1 MHADTNGTSLETES
15 ESSRSLKVI
24 EMAQE
29 LIDWLRRQEEHALRR
44 RIEKR
49 ARRAKGREPSPAP
62 GYIERV
68 LDAGDDMEVLVWR
81 VIRLLILFNLCA
93 IATGVIALVV
103 VLAIAIQQLGAERVL
118 IIAGST
124 LSAVTTGGTLVW
136 QVIRRKNKSLLE
148 DDT

>member
-1 MHADTNGTSLETES
+1 MQAETNGRSVERES
-15 ESSRSLKVI
+15 ETTRSLKVI
-24 EMAQE
+24 DTAQE

-49 ARRAKGREPSPAP
+49 ARRARGREASPSP
-62 GYIERV
+62 GYVERV

-103 VLAIAIQQLGAERVL
+103 VLAIAIQQLGTDRVL

-124 LSAVTTGGTLVW
+124 LSAVTTGGTVVW
-136 QVIRRKNKSLLE
+136 QVIRRKNKNLLDE
-148 DDT
+148 E